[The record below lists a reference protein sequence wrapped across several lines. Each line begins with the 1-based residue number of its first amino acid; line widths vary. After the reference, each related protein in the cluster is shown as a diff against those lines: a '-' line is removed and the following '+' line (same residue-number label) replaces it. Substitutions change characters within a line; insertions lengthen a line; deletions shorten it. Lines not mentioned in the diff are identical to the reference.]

1 MKPKASF
8 RLTATNRPSFIEYS
22 QLIGCRPAEFLN
34 RFLED
39 YLVCQFSDPRN
50 GSREE
55 FLCTFEFRD
64 RESAERVAAWLKAG
78 HTQIKCQWNLE
89 AEVLASTEGT

>member
-8 RLTATNRPSFIEYS
+8 RLTATNRAVIIEYS

-39 YLVCQFSDPRN
+39 YLVQQFNDLRN
-50 GSREE
+50 GTRKNSRARSR
-55 FLCTFEFRD
+55 LATAQLL
-64 RESAERVAAWLKAG
+64 SAWQLG
-78 HTQIKCQWNLE
+78 
-89 AEVLASTEGT
+89 